1 MENRVPVY
9 LDDEHTQIY
18 RTSRLFWQPVML
30 SGMPMV
36 IVFLLK
42 LSGKRP
48 LAVGSGKLYPHGD
61 SVDNKTAYYDKG
73 VGKTTA
79 VGSYPANDYGLHDM
93 AGNVWE
99 ICWDWYLKD
108 WYSQPGAVAK
118 NPRGPD
124 VDSLNNLIR
133 IVRGGSGASDAN
145 RLKVHYRRDFN
156 LTWSQYLIG
165 FRTVISEPPSTPA
178 IDITALSTPVHL
190 GTVSG
195 GGIFPNGQ
203 EVSLVAKPTSGGE
216 FLRWSTGE
224 TTQVITFTATE
235 DANVTAFFKPGGSGQ
250 IYNSVI
256 AQANDAS
263 LGSVIGTGIY
273 LPGSEITIEAI
284 PNEGAA
290 FYQWTGDL
298 SGFTNPLTLTV
309 SSDLVVHA
317 TFEDAYTDT
326 DVMVLRISRD
336 SWVLINQPRQ

>member
-1 MENRVPVY
+1 MPVYY

-18 RTSRLFWQPVML
+18 RTQQAVLATSNVKWDANGYRLPTEAEWEKAAR
-30 SGMPMV
+30 G
-36 IVFLLK
+36 
-42 LSGKRP
+42 G
-48 LAVGSGKLYPHGD
+48 LAGKLYPHGD

-178 IDITALSTPVHL
+178 IDITALSTPAHL

-203 EVSLVAKPTSGGE
+203 RFLGG
-216 FLRWSTGE
+216 
-224 TTQVITFTATE
+224 
-235 DANVTAFFKPGGSGQ
+235 
-250 IYNSVI
+250 
-256 AQANDAS
+256 QA
-263 LGSVIGTGIY
+263 Y
-273 LPGSEITIEAI
+273 C
-284 PNEGAA
+284 
-290 FYQWTGDL
+290 
-298 SGFTNPLTLTV
+298 
-309 SSDLVVHA
+309 
-317 TFEDAYTDT
+317 
-326 DVMVLRISRD
+326 RR
-336 SWVLINQPRQ
+336 